1 MELTMTRLKMT
12 LLAAAALTAVAG
24 SAHALDIGD
33 WMRGPDVAYVYT
45 QDGKTMSVHMNKPDH
60 GMMMRGAHKVP
71 RNTMFFMVDGELY
84 MRTGNMY
91 DNSGYFMGS
100 QS

>member
-1 MELTMTRLKMT
+1 MTKLKLTLF
-12 LLAAAALTAVAG
+12 AAAAFTAVSGFAY
-24 SAHALDIGD
+24 ALDIGD

-60 GMMMRGAHKVP
+60 GMMMQGAHKVP

-84 MRTGNMY
+84 MRSGNMY
-91 DNSGYFMGS
+91 DKAGNFMGGAS
-100 QS
+100 